1 MEILANVRERP
12 DIPPDERR
20 SHELIMRILKLR
32 WMGMDGEA
40 KRIEL
45 ELRRVDPG
53 CTILASPF
61 DTD

>member
-1 MEILANVRERP
+1 MEILANVRGRP
-12 DIPPDERR
+12 DILPDERR

-45 ELRRVDPG
+45 ELHRVDPA